1 MLCEYSNNI
10 DKGIMGIFKSKKK
23 KKFVFFCICYLL
35 YLKLYLWLEGGVYVF
50 DFFNM
55 IDSLCYK

>member
-23 KKFVFFCICYLL
+23 KNLFFFVFVICY
-35 YLKLYLWLEGGVYVF
+35 
-50 DFFNM
+50 
-55 IDSLCYK
+55 I